1 MTVLSS
7 MADKSGQQPN
17 LTRANP
23 LALLPARAR
32 FDDLILQRIMAF
44 ESFRIDFHE
53 RRDPQL
59 ALEGVIS
66 LAHMIAGVAETLG
79 YPVAGKIAAALE
91 QRSRD
96 GLDRKIPATDLWH
109 RIEPQLIA
117 LMDELEALLDQ
128 SPA

>member
-7 MADKSGQQPN
+7 AAGKSGEQPN
-17 LTRANP
+17 LTCAIP
-23 LALLPARAR
+23 LALVPARAR

-44 ESFRIDFHE
+44 ESFRIDFQKK
-53 RRDPQL
+53 RDPQV
-59 ALEGVIS
+59 ALDGVIS

-79 YPVAGKIAAALE
+79 YPVAGKMAAALE
-91 QRSRD
+91 QQSREA
-96 GLDRKIPATDLWH
+96 LDRKIPATDVWH

-128 SPA
+128 